1 MTGPS
6 GRAVEYERTDAAP
19 RLIASLAAGA
29 VAFLVLSPFI
39 LQLLFPQSLLRDTTV
54 KNLVDVPAPQLQTDP
69 QRDLARFRKME
80 ENQLSSYGW
89 IDRDRQIAHVP
100 IEQALALIRERGLA
114 GWPKP

>member
-19 RLIASLAAGA
+19 RLIAWLAAGA
-29 VAFLVLSPFI
+29 VAFLILSPLI
-39 LQLLFPQSLLRDTTV
+39 LQLLFPESLLRDTAV
-54 KNLVDVPAPQLQTDP
+54 KNLADIPAPQLQTDP
-69 QRDLARFRKME
+69 QRDLALFRRME

-100 IEQALALIRERGLA
+100 IERALALIRERGLT